1 MPINVPQLNPQLLAG
16 AAPQGLGELM
26 PSFLGGMETQR
37 KAQQQQATNVVNEQ
51 TIRLK
56 LKQIA
61 SLAQEEGAKADF
73 KKFLVGLGP
82 DWMSD
87 PKAVRQARAK
97 WLEIH
102 GTKPPFDALAAAEV
116 EEKIAMIN
124 PALGEEALGSLQ
136 WVTPNGSDHK
146 NLAAQGFIEHD
157 YQIPEKEEP
166 GKVVTYIDPGV
177 ADPRTSAEGV
187 REGSAAEDAKIA
199 AGWVPWTYK
208 MGEQEVKEQIALINP
223 ASENPIGTLEW
234 VAPDSTRHGE
244 LAGRGYIEY
253 DYKIPETDDELGK
266 PVTYVNPKADDPQLT
281 AKAVRADSD
290 AETALINE
298 GWVPWTYKIT
308 EDKPGDTVTY
318 INPSH
323 ADPRSTAKSVRK
335 NSTEENTL
343 LEGGWVR
350 WTYKMPT
357 APTEKSYQPRY
368 IFDITKNE
376 VVAEFSSTDTEKIN
390 FWNTKKKSE
399 LLADGSQRYFTVS
412 QPGGAANLAE
422 AYGFESAASRDRAK
436 IQQRSMDQAGSMAR
450 EVLQNIDEGE
460 WRAGMVAT
468 AKTLLQEFAR
478 ISGDISKYVSGD
490 SMRKFNVNTQRWAG
504 NLKEPD
510 GSDSMNKGLIQEFFD
525 PKLSLTELYENAMAI
540 RWARYQY
547 PTGRLLKEMVHDAK
561 EATKISGFTSV
572 QAVVER
578 YEFMA
583 DVFEDQ
589 AKWLEDQSKS
599 KRAAPVTRSDADTN
613 VIETRRYDSE
623 GRRIDTPAETKKTFA
638 TVVNQAQESEL
649 LIIKRTLEGQ
659 EPTRQVLEDLALVEA
674 RLAQL
679 GVTP

>member
-157 YQIPEKEEP
+157 YKIPEKEEP

-223 ASENPIGTLEW
+223 ESENPIGTLEW

-318 INPSH
+318 IDPSH

-335 NSTEENTL
+335 GSTEETAML
-343 LEGGWVR
+343 DKGWVR

-357 APTEKSYQPRY
+357 EPKGLQQRY
-368 IFDITKNE
+368 VFDIVENKVIE
-376 VVAEFSSTDTEKIN
+376 DFSSTDTEMITK
-390 FWNTKKKSE
+390 WNKKKKE
-399 LLADGSQRYFTVS
+399 DRLADGSQRYFTVPS
-412 QPGGAANLAE
+412 PGGAATLSE
-422 AYGFESAASRDRAK
+422 GYGFESVASRDRALV
-436 IQQRSMDQAGSMAR
+436 QERSMNQAASMAR
-450 EVLQNIDEGE
+450 EVLQNIDEGP
-460 WRAGMVAT
+460 WRAGIVAT
-468 AKTLLQEFAR
+468 AKAILQEFGR
-478 ISGDISKYVSGD
+478 ISGDISKYVSAP
-490 SMRKFNVNTQRWAG
+490 SMRKFNVNTQRWVG
-504 NLKEPD
+504 DLREPD
-510 GSDSMNKGLIQEFFD
+510 GTEVMSKGLIQEFFD

-561 EATKISGFTSV
+561 DATKISGFTSV
-572 QAVVER
+572 QAVIER

-583 DVFEDQ
+583 EVFEDQ
-589 AKWLEDQSKS
+589 ANWLGDQRKQ
-599 KRAAPVTRSDADTN
+599 KQPAADAPDADTN

-623 GRRIDTPAETKKTFA
+623 GNRIDTPTEVPKTFA
-638 TVVNQAQESEL
+638 SVVNQASESDL
-649 LIIKRTLEGQ
+649 LTIKRTLESL
-659 EPTRQVLEDLALVEA
+659 EPTRDNLRDLELVEA